1 MQPAPESGDTG
12 TDLDLLIDQVTDLPT
27 VPLLLER
34 MRAQLVEHGFLSVL
48 SINILQNS
56 GVERVTGWKAFD
68 SIVRDVGRFLSSI
81 KTVHLRRE
89 DFVSEV
95 MISGNAFSCRDLTW
109 MKWISTPSISVVNCG
124 SAFSF
129 ASALRQS

>member
-1 MQPAPESGDTG
+1 MRCDLVGTMPGTDDPAGPMQPAPESGDTG

-81 KTVHLRRE
+81 KTGAPEQGFQPRGRP
-89 DFVSEV
+89 
-95 MISGNAFSCRDLTW
+95 SGGNVADE
-109 MKWISTPSISVVNCG
+109 
-124 SAFSF
+124 
-129 ASALRQS
+129 